1 LEVSQAIRLSS
12 IMAKQGSQRT
22 PVNYTDAAMTFR
34 TEGQRL
40 DIRSPLDIVIVDYVR
55 GHQWRLNF

>member
-1 LEVSQAIRLSS
+1 
-12 IMAKQGSQRT
+12 MAKQGSQRT